1 MRKEFA
7 LLRIVEKFHGLGIG
21 NVGLKCLTDK
31 GVNVVFW
38 GTSGNNTRNIDYVSN
53 LKFPVKV
60 ECDYYIVPSVYI

>member
-31 GVNVVFW
+31 GVNGVFW
-38 GTSGNNTRNIDYVSN
+38 GTSGITHVT
-53 LKFPVKV
+53 
-60 ECDYYIVPSVYI
+60 